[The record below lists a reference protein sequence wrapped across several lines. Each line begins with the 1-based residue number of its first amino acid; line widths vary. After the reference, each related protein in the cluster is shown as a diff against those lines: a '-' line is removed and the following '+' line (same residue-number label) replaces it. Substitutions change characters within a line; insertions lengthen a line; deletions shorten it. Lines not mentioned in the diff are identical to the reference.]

1 MSVIVI
7 DPTARNLPEQVLK
20 NTQEIAELQS
30 AIDEL
35 AKDLPDIMGRSPAL
49 YKEVV
54 SLTTPEA
61 PTGSFNLDF
70 SKTSYNVKNGDFV
83 FAVFSNGAT
92 FNSYIGLL
100 SVTNDT
106 AGSGIYSASVLSVTP
121 NLRGN
126 NGATG
131 PAGQP
136 GEAGADGKDALWCN
150 TIITGSEPLQGG
162 TCILDS
168 SYFNRTPENGE
179 KFLALWQNTNDEN
192 HPYFVNLQIASDAS
206 PYTCNILYVS
216 DIKGATGPAG
226 ETQLLYIGPNIGSA
240 VNTNPD
246 TVVGGTIASL
256 SRKPVVGERF
266 LMPVEVGA
274 TGASDKIIMI
284 VYVEVTSVGSV
295 SPTWSGKIVAGA
307 NSVPVSISQSANPS
321 VSGHQNNIFNVKNTF
336 RFVYQDAQFRTK
348 DITFGIPLKA
358 TNGIVADVS
367 EDGKFIELSA
377 KLYRHR
383 IKINATAGLF
393 PEIYTEIINA
403 SETPFDMDSLT
414 SLIEGKQQVA
424 NGIATGTQPLF
435 ENSVVYIYS
444 NNSVLYARTANLSN
458 VALVRQNTAITDTVE
473 EI

>member
-20 NTQEIAELQS
+20 NTQDITELQS

-35 AKDLPDIMGRSPAL
+35 AQDLPDIMGRSPAL
-49 YKEVV
+49 YKEVIAI
-54 SLTTPEA
+54 TTPDA

-92 FNSYIGLL
+92 FNSYVGLL

-121 NLRGN
+121 NLKGN
-126 NGATG
+126 KGDQGAQG
-131 PAGQP
+131 EP
-136 GEAGADGKDALWCN
+136 GEPALWCN

-162 TCILDS
+162 TCILGS

-216 DIKGATGPAG
+216 DIKGPQGPAG
-226 ETQLLYIGPNIGSA
+226 E
-240 VNTNPD
+240 
-246 TVVGGTIASL
+246 
-256 SRKPVVGERF
+256 
-266 LMPVEVGA
+266 
-274 TGASDKIIMI
+274 
-284 VYVEVTSVGSV
+284 
-295 SPTWSGKIVAGA
+295 
-307 NSVPVSISQSANPS
+307 
-321 VSGHQNNIFNVKNTF
+321 
-336 RFVYQDAQFRTK
+336 
-348 DITFGIPLKA
+348 
-358 TNGIVADVS
+358 
-367 EDGKFIELSA
+367 SA

-383 IKINATAGLF
+383 LKIKTTASANF
-393 PEIYTEIINA
+393 PQIYTEIINT
-403 SETPFDMDSLT
+403 SETPFDMDNLIT
-414 SLIEGKQQVA
+414 LIEGKEQVA
-424 NGIATGTQPLF
+424 NGVAAGPEPQF
-435 ENSVVYIYS
+435 QNSVLFIYS
-444 NNSVLYARTANLSN
+444 NNSVLYAKTTYLND
-458 VALVRQNTAITDTVE
+458 VALERQNTAITDTVE